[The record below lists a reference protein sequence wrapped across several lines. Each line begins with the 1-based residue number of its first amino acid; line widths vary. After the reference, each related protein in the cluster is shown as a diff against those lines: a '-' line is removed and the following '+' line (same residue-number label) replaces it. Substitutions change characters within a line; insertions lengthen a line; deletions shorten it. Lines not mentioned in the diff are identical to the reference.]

1 MFPPTRHSVV
11 RAVGAADPGVRREA
25 FERLVAG
32 YWRPVYKY
40 LRHRWRL
47 QPADAEDATQA
58 FFAAALA
65 KDWFSPFDPG
75 RAKFRTF
82 LRTLLDGFAA
92 NEHKAAHRLK
102 RGGGHELVPLDF
114 PDAERELT
122 RQGPVDADPEAYF
135 HREWI
140 RALFGAAVDD
150 LRRRYAAS
158 GRGVRYE
165 LFTRYDLDP
174 LESDTRPSYRDLAAE
189 HGLSITDVTNELA
202 AARRD
207 FRAAVI
213 ERLRASCGSDA
224 EARAEAREL
233 FGPRTS

>member
-11 RAVGAADPGVRREA
+11 RAAGDPDPGVRREA
-25 FERLVAG
+25 VERLVGG

-47 QPADAEDATQA
+47 QPADAEDVTQA
-58 FFAAALA
+58 FFATALA
-65 KDWFSPFDPG
+65 KDWFAPFDPR
-75 RAKFRTF
+75 RARFRTF

-102 RGGGHELVPLDF
+102 RGGGHEIVPLDF
-114 PDAERELT
+114 SEAERELT
-122 RQGPVDADPEAYF
+122 RQASGEQDPEAYF

-140 RALFGAAVDD
+140 RALFGEAVAD
-150 LRRRYAAS
+150 LKSRYAAS
-158 GRGVRYE
+158 GHGMRFE
-165 LFTRYDLDP
+165 LFRQYDLEA
-174 LESDTRPSYRDLAAE
+174 LESDERPSYRDLACL
-189 HGLSITDVTNELA
+189 HGLSVADVTNHLA

-213 ERLRASCGSDA
+213 ERLRASCGTDA
-224 EARAEAREL
+224 EARAEARDL

>member
-11 RAVGAADPGVRREA
+11 RAAGDADPGVRRDA
-25 FERLVAG
+25 VERLVAG

-58 FFAAALA
+58 FFATALA
-65 KDWFSPFDPG
+65 KDWFAPFDPA
-75 RAKFRTF
+75 RARFRTF

-102 RGGGHELVPLDF
+102 RGGGHAIVPLDF
-114 PDAERELT
+114 ADAERELT
-122 RQGPVDADPEAYF
+122 RQAPVDADPEAYF

-140 RALFGAAVDD
+140 RALFAAAVAD
-150 LRRRYAAS
+150 LGDRCAAS
-158 GRGVRYE
+158 GHGVRFE
-165 LFTRYDLDP
+165 LFRRYDLDA
-174 LESDTRPSYRDLAAE
+174 LQSDERPSYRDLALE
-189 HGLSITDVTNELA
+189 FGLSVTGVTNELA